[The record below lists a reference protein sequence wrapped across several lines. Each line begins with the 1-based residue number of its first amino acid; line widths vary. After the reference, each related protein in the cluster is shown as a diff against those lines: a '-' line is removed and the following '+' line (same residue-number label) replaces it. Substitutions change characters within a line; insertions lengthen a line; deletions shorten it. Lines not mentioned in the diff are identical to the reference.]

1 MSARSKA
8 LLSRYE
14 DVFLLDGVR
23 TPFIEYNTAL
33 GLVSPT
39 DLGIKAARAVFQR
52 SGVAPADVDIV
63 VAGNMAQASF
73 DAYMLPRHI
82 GLYSGVPIDVPAHLV
97 QRVCGTGIEAILQAA
112 DNIKLEKAN
121 LALVVGT
128 ESMSR
133 NPITAYTHR
142 SGFRMGQVEFKD
154 FLWEAL
160 LDPCPND
167 TMGGTA
173 EKLAKQYGITRADV
187 DQFAAESFERAIA
200 AQKICFL
207 SGEIAPLTNEVFEL
221 AGYSPREIRLP
232 RGVDQLSQDTHIRPS
247 PLEVLSKLKP
257 AFGGVQTGGNSSGIV
272 DGAAAALVSS
282 NEYLKQHKKSSL
294 ARVVAGTVVGV
305 PPDIMG
311 IAPVPAIRSLLELS
325 GLSLDEIDRF
335 EINEAFGAQV
345 LACQRELGL
354 DRNKLNV
361 NGGAIAIGHPL
372 GATGVRLALTLA
384 RELKRSSVR
393 YGIASACIGG
403 GQGIALLIENS
414 PAASPTENYTLPVHN
429 GRARQHSPKRN
440 PA

>member
-1 MSARSKA
+1 MSAGSKA
-8 LLSRYE
+8 LLSHYE

-39 DLGIKAARAVFQR
+39 DLGIKAARAVFER

-133 NPITAYTHR
+133 NPIAAYTHR
-142 SGFRMGQVEFKD
+142 SGFRIGQVEFKD

-173 EKLAKQYGITRADV
+173 EKLAKQYGITRAEV
-187 DQFAAESFERAIA
+187 DQFAAESFERALA

-207 SGEIAPLTNEVFEL
+207 SGEIAPLTSEVFEL

-232 RGVDQLSQDTHIRPS
+232 RGIDQLTQDTHIRLS

-282 NEYLKQHKKSSL
+282 SEYLKQHKRSPR
-294 ARVVAGTVVGV
+294 AHVVAGTVVGV
-305 PPDIMG
+305 RPDIMG

-384 RELKRSSVR
+384 RELKRSSLR

-414 PAASPTENYTLPVHN
+414 SAAN
-429 GRARQHSPKRN
+429 
-440 PA
+440 